1 MIKNILFDF
10 DGTLADTAQGIV
22 ETLRESFVRLGRP
35 VPTEEEMV
43 ATIGRPLW
51 KAFQALGNMTD
62 DEAFQAVEVYAGLFM
77 QYEIPNIRMFP
88 GVLEMLEHLSQCG
101 IRMAIVTSRDRH
113 SLDLILQNNGI
124 DKYFETE
131 VTVDDH
137 LTPKP
142 APDMVLALLERMDIE
157 ATETLVVG
165 DTTFDIE
172 MGNRAGCKTCAVTWG
187 NHSCELLQSARPD
200 MIIDDLDSIYHELSQ
215 QK

>member
-51 KAFQALGNMTD
+51 KAFQTLGNMTD
-62 DEAFQAVEVYAGLFM
+62 EEAFQAVEIYRQLFM
-77 QYEIPNIRMFP
+77 EYEIPNIRMFP
-88 GVLEMLEHLSQCG
+88 GVVAMLEQLAQRG
-101 IRMAIVTSRDRH
+101 IRMAVVTSRDRH

-124 DKYFETE
+124 DRYFEME

-142 APDMVLALLERMDIE
+142 APDMVLTLLKRMEIQAD
-157 ATETLVVG
+157 ETLVVG

-172 MGNRAGCKTCAVTWG
+172 MGNRAGCRTCAVTWG
-187 NHSCELLQSARPD
+187 NHSRELLATVCPD
-200 MIIDDLDSIYHELSQ
+200 LIIDELGEILRD
-215 QK
+215 KKGI